1 MEPHI
6 SSTTAGED
14 AVNEPA
20 PEPRRKHIP
29 GLGSIY
35 RRGERWAIEF
45 WKDGL
50 QHRESART
58 TNEKE
63 AISHLRSRVEEL
75 VQDKYIGPRAERV
88 TVKDLLALVTQDY
101 ESTGNRSSRTIKFRV
116 AALESEARPRP
127 GRQCLGWRR

>member
-1 MEPHI
+1 MSTDSSPPPARTGLCFLASLLKMKESWAMEPNI
-6 SSTTAGED
+6 SSTTAGE
-14 AVNEPA
+14 AAMNELA

-63 AISHLRSRVEEL
+63 AIAHLRSRVEEL
-75 VQDKYIGPRAERV
+75 VQDSYIGPRAERV
-88 TVKDLLALVTQDY
+88 T
-101 ESTGNRSSRTIKFRV
+101 
-116 AALESEARPRP
+116 
-127 GRQCLGWRR
+127 